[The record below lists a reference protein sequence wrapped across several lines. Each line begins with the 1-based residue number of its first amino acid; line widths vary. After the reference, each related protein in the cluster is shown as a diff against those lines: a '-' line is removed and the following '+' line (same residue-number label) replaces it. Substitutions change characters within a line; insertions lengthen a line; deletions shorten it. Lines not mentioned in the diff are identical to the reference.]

1 MLDNNHRILSINGL
15 RFNANLGILAHEK
28 TAPQAIQV
36 DADIKLSTP
45 PLQDNQDAI
54 VHVLDYRKVHTL
66 IIETCTAKHVNLLE
80 SLTGKLCLRHRPG
93 DLSGWPRP
101 ARQPLGEP
109 HGQAL
114 PGVDVLAQ
122 CGGYPGAHH
131 QTAYL

>member
-36 DADIKLSTP
+36 DADLKLSTP

-66 IIETCTAKHVNLLE
+66 IIQTCTAKHVNLLE
-80 SLTGKLCLRHRPG
+80 SLTGKLCLELMSLPNVVG
-93 DLSGWPRP
+93 
-101 ARQPLGEP
+101 ARVRITKLHIFDDCEVSIQQQT
-109 HGQAL
+109 GQW
-114 PGVDVLAQ
+114 
-122 CGGYPGAHH
+122 
-131 QTAYL
+131 

>member
-1 MLDNNHRILSINGL
+1 MLENNHRILSINGL

-36 DADIKLSTP
+36 DADLKLSTP

-80 SLTGKLCLRHRPG
+80 SLTGKLCLELMSLPNVVGTRVRITKLHIF
-93 DLSGWPRP
+93 DDCEVSI
-101 ARQPLGEP
+101 QQQT
-109 HGQAL
+109 GQW
-114 PGVDVLAQ
+114 
-122 CGGYPGAHH
+122 
-131 QTAYL
+131 

>member
-1 MLDNNHRILSINGL
+1 MLENNHRILSINGL

-36 DADIKLSTP
+36 DADLKLSTP

-80 SLTGKLCLRHRPG
+80 SLTGKLCLELMSLPNLVGTRVRITKLHIF
-93 DLSGWPRP
+93 DDCEVSI
-101 ARQPLGEP
+101 QQQT
-109 HGQAL
+109 GQW
-114 PGVDVLAQ
+114 
-122 CGGYPGAHH
+122 
-131 QTAYL
+131 